1 MKRAGLFTI
10 ILFLTA
16 IIYSSCKEDIYMD
29 WKLRND
35 RWYTTLE
42 DSITKD
48 TLHIFHKTSS
58 GLYYKVLG
66 QGNERYPNGGD
77 WVIMRRT
84 GTLIDGSAFD
94 ALDTIGTYL
103 TTSYVPQ
110 GLVEGISLMQNG
122 GHYIFYL
129 PSSIGYDTITTNS
142 SIPPYSVLKY
152 DIRLLKSY

>member
-35 RWYTTLE
+35 RWYAVHKNDSGFVTT
-42 DSITKD
+42 K
-48 TLHIFHKTSS
+48 S
-58 GLYYKVLG
+58 GLCYKVLLK
-66 QGNERYPNGGD
+66 GNERFPNEGD
-77 WVIMRRT
+77 WIIMGRT
-84 GTLIDGSAFD
+84 GTLIDGSAF
-94 ALDTIGTYL
+94 APLDTVGAYL

-110 GLVEGISLMQNG
+110 GLVEGIRLMQNG
-122 GHYIFYL
+122 DHYIFYL